1 MNQVLEY
8 ITQNYTLF
16 LVGAIVILLAVIGYY
31 ADKTN
36 FGQRKSNENE
46 DNKDLKK
53 IEDAD
58 FEEPKESV
66 IPETLLEEDNKEQ
79 LEYETKKSEEIQN
92 KELNDIESTN
102 DDVLTHVP
110 QLNKEDNNV
119 YDNLIVPEQ
128 SMVVDDKQDNKLFDT
143 NLVLDNKVVTEKN
156 DTSLLNE
163 EVFNRFNEEFNSILP
178 EKEFINTDLLSDIA
192 DLELDKT
199 QKIDLGSVPDLDDI
213 QLPKI
218 KQLTS
223 DDEDIWKF

>member
-46 DNKDLKK
+46 DNK
-53 IEDAD
+53 
-58 FEEPKESV
+58 
-66 IPETLLEEDNKEQ
+66 EQ
-79 LEYETKKSEEIQN
+79 LESETKKSEENQN

-102 DDVLTHVP
+102 DDVLMQFP
-110 QLNKEDNNV
+110 ELNKEDNNV
-119 YDNLIVPEQ
+119 YDNLIDTEQ
-128 SMVVDDKQDNKLFDT
+128 SMVVDDKKDNKLFDT
-143 NLVLDNKVVTEKN
+143 SLVLDNEVALEEN

-178 EKEFINTDLLSDIA
+178 EKEFINTDLLSDIE